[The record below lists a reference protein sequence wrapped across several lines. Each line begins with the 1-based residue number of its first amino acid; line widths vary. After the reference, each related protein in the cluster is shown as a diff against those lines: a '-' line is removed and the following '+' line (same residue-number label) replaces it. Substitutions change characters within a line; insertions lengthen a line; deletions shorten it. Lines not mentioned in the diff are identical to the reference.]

1 MYSDLSIGYVGCL
14 ARITPASP
22 PPPPASP
29 PFRQGRR
36 CEKSVPVDPRSAVP
50 LPDTTPPPP
59 LRRGRSWG
67 VSGGTW
73 CRFLKLL
80 QSKAAEKGSNLK
92 PIRVMQD
99 FERALMKA
107 TLEVFP
113 DAQIKGCFFASV
125 CGESSSLGL
134 AVAYKE
140 MPEIRTWF
148 RMALALPMLPV
159 AQVVDGFNLVKER
172 SPDVLRIQEFNDY
185 LFTTWVTGFS
195 IEMWNYFRYDG
206 PRTNNHVGIPQSAE
220 EKSRESPPKP
230 L

>member
-1 MYSDLSIGYVGCL
+1 M
-14 ARITPASP
+14 TPARLFHSLTLP
-22 PPPPASP
+22 PPPP
-29 PFRQGRR
+29 
-36 CEKSVPVDPRSAVP
+36 P
-50 LPDTTPPPP
+50 LTEAW
-59 LRRGRSWG
+59 LELGGGG

-99 FERALMKA
+99 FARALMKA

-113 DAQIKGCFFASV
+113 DAQIKGCFFHF
-125 CGESSSLGL
+125 CQCLWRKLQGLGL

-148 RMALALPMLPV
+148 RMALALPVLPV

-185 LFTTWVTGFS
+185 LFTTPRVTGFP

>member
-1 MYSDLSIGYVGCL
+1 
-14 ARITPASP
+14 
-22 PPPPASP
+22 
-29 PFRQGRR
+29 
-36 CEKSVPVDPRSAVP
+36 
-50 LPDTTPPPP
+50 
-59 LRRGRSWG
+59 
-67 VSGGTW
+67 
-73 CRFLKLL
+73 
-80 QSKAAEKGSNLK
+80 
-92 PIRVMQD
+92 
-99 FERALMKA
+99 MKA

-113 DAQIKGCFFASV
+113 DAQIKGCFFHF
-125 CGESSSLGL
+125 CQCLWRKLQGLGL

-148 RMALALPMLPV
+148 RMVLALPMLPV

-185 LFTTWVTGFS
+185 LFTTWGTGFP

-230 L
+230 LWNSGSVQPGGGIHIGSYAAGAGRSASPQKKENVWQYWLPFAPVRLRLHDMPQNDGVLYEGGWPYDGQYWS